1 MDKENIFE
9 YKIKGRRFKIISGA
23 FGSGEH
29 ETTLGCV
36 KFIESLDLKGKT
48 FLDVGCGTGILSVAA
63 LKCGAR
69 YAVAFDISYK
79 ACETCRVNAKLNDID
94 NIYVVCGD
102 NRCIDSYFDVIVANI
117 YVEIILGLVD
127 FNKKSLK
134 KEGYL
139 ILSGIPIEEAYTVKS
154 RYIDAGFI
162 FEKANYHED
171 FVTMQFQKL

>member
-1 MDKENIFE
+1 MNKESVFCYE
-9 YKIKGRRFKIISGA
+9 IKGEKFKIITGA

-48 FLDVGCGTGILSVAA
+48 FLDIGCGTGILSVAA

-102 NRCIDSYFDVIVANI
+102 NRCIDSDFDVIVANI

-162 FEKANYHED
+162 FEKAKYHED